1 MGKLE
6 TDFLLY
12 IPKSLL
18 LGYEIRGRI
27 EIEDKIPIRAKI
39 NSNEI
44 TGHHIPHVHIT
55 YRSKDFVCSINDKI
69 QILEPKKYLE
79 SDGRIIR
86 DTISIPDN
94 LRKCRTEWNR
104 CQTLIKFNDEQI
116 NFKFL
121 DRKKDGDSII
131 ITKLYH

>member
-1 MGKLE
+1 MEKLE
-6 TDFLLY
+6 TDFFLF

-27 EIEDKIPIRAKI
+27 ELEDKIPIYAKI
-39 NSNEI
+39 HSNEI

-55 YRSKDFVCSINDKI
+55 YRNKNFVCSINDII

-104 CQTLIKFNDEQI
+104 CKTQIKFNNEEI

-121 DRKKDGDSII
+121 DRKKDGSSII
-131 ITKLYH
+131 ITKLYY